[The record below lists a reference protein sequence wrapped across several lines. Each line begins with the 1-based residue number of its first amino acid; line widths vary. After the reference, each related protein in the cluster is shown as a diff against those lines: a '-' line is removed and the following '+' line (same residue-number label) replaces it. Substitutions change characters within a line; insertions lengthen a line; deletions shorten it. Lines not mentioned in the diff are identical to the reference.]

1 MFRRLAPRRLG
12 TDEEATVVEHLTELR
27 HRLLIAI
34 AAIIPAFLLTFAFHT
49 TLITWLKRP
58 LPADKQLIT
67 LGVLEP
73 FTTAVKVS
81 GLAAVAI
88 VLPILI
94 WQVWGFLAPAVDQAT
109 QRVLRVFIV
118 VGAFLF
124 AAGVVFAYFVVLPAA
139 IDFLTNF
146 DDSIY
151 NVQLRASYYLSFTSL
166 VLLASGLAF
175 EMPIF
180 ILALV
185 RIRVLSYDKLRKN
198 RKVGYALMVAFAV
211 LLPTVDPVSLLFEVI
226 PLLILFEASIWLS
239 GLMEKRWN
247 RNLPDEEVSEPSP
260 DAALATDEPDTE
272 DPDLEVSD
280 AEIPDEPGVTEDETP

>member
-260 DAALATDEPDTE
+260 DAALATDEPDQE
-272 DPDLEVSD
+272 DPDLDDSD
-280 AEIPDEPGVTEDETP
+280 AESPDEPGVTEDETP

>member
-247 RNLPDEEVSEPSP
+247 RNLPDEEGSEPSP
-260 DAALATDEPDTE
+260 DAALATDEPDQE
-272 DPDLEVSD
+272 DPDLDDSD
-280 AEIPDEPGVTEDETP
+280 AESPDEPGVTEDETP